1 MSAAAVA
8 MGAPAT
14 TFQLDYMGY
23 AVRRRAQRANMHSAG
38 GVKRPSWNE
47 RWTSVRCEIQLAE
60 PQSEG
65 WRELHWLAG
74 RLTD

>member
-38 GVKRPSWNE
+38 GVRQLLRSE
-47 RWTSVRCEIQLAE
+47 RQASTRCEIQLAE
-60 PQSEG
+60 PQQAGVSCS
-65 WRELHWLAG
+65 LAG
-74 RLTD
+74 